1 MVDLGVRVSLS
12 CSANSEPSAS
22 FSWKFN
28 ETDTNVT
35 TDTFTIDQT
44 DFTHS
49 GDYECT
55 AWNNV
60 TERNATQKH
69 TLLVKGKKS

>member
-1 MVDLGVRVSLS
+1 MVDLGVHVLLS

-28 ETDTNVT
+28 ETDTDVT

-44 DFTHS
+44 DSHTV
-49 GDYECT
+49 EIM
-55 AWNNV
+55 
-60 TERNATQKH
+60 NAQP
-69 TLLVKGKKS
+69 